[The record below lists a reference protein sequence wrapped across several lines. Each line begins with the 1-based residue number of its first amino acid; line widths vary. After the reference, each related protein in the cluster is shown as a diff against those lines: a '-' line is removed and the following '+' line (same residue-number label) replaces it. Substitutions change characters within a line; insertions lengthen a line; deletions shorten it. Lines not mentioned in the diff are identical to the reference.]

1 MFSILLAILPLTI
14 FFLGKKKENGL
25 WLIAFYLFYSI
36 LTDLV
41 LNKLSLKYFESEIY
55 SYRLFTIIEFAV
67 LSLYLHKELISN
79 NFKLFIK
86 LSSLVFAL
94 FVVFD
99 LVTGTLNE
107 FDSIPTGV
115 ESILILSSS
124 LLVLYERIIK
134 NEEYNVSSIW
144 ISIGLVL
151 FFSGTFF
158 LFILSQS
165 NFNDIAFSETYSY
178 ILAAFKI
185 ISYSLFSI
193 GILLENKS
201 LFKQSYTQ
209 LQKA

>member
-1 MFSILLAILPLTI
+1 MWLL
-14 FFLGKKKENGL
+14 
-25 WLIAFYLFYSI
+25 AFYLFYSI

-55 SYRLFTIIEFAV
+55 SYRLFTIIEFSL
-67 LSLYLHKELISN
+67 LSIYLFKELISPDYRM
-79 NFKLFIK
+79 FIK
-86 LSSLVFAL
+86 ISSIIFVSFVL
-94 FVVFD
+94 FD
-99 LVTGTLNE
+99 ILTGDLNE

-124 LLVLYERIIK
+124 LLLLYERIIK

-144 ISIGLVL
+144 IAIGLVL

-165 NFNDIAFSETYSY
+165 NFNDSSFSETYSY
-178 ILAAFKI
+178 ILASFKI
-185 ISYSLFSI
+185 ISYCLFSI
-193 GILLENKS
+193 GIIFENKLS
-201 LFKQSYTQ
+201 FKSYTQ